1 MKLKQSRFWSLFSIT
16 LIYVFALVASFF
28 AFNWMANLYLKF
40 FLMDVLATII
50 VFIFSVIFKNTSVYD
65 PYWTLVPWVILT
77 YFLIKFEAYSFSNI
91 VIYVVFSLW
100 SWRLTINWLTT
111 FPNLTHEDWRYT
123 HYRDMLNPFLFQVVN
138 FSGLHMIPTVLVYGG
153 LLPLLV
159 MYVNGAS
166 SLLSLIGAAIIL
178 FGIALEF
185 FADRQMHAFLRT
197 TKERVTCK
205 TGLWKYSRHPN
216 YLGENAIWVGSFVAM
231 VVALPEYW
239 YLGIGFILMILLF
252 EFISIPLAENHHKS
266 RRSDYVDYVK
276 TTSRMLI
283 LPNRKVR

>member
-1 MKLKQSRFWSLFSIT
+1 MIKKSRFWSLFSIT

-100 SWRLTINWLTT
+100 SWRLTINWLTI

-252 EFISIPLAENHHKS
+252 EFISIPPFFDS
-266 RRSDYVDYVK
+266 
-276 TTSRMLI
+276 I
-283 LPNRKVR
+283 